1 MFVWL
6 FTCRVYSVDFHSK
19 GAGMTDTTVLVLL
32 GLDEDVIG
40 ADRDMAARDIEIGQ
54 WWCAVRLWR

>member
-32 GLDEDVIG
+32 SLDEDVIG
-40 ADRDMAARDIEIGQ
+40 ADRDMAARDIEIG
-54 WWCAVRLWR
+54 